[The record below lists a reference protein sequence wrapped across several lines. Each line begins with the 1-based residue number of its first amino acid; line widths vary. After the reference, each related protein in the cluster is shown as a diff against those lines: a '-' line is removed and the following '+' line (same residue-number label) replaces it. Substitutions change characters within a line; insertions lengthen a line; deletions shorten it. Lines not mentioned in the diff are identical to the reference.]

1 MNYWLILLGVMIST
15 PFIIEPVFAQTTTAR
30 QAFCYE
36 DFDDMCGLLSTNPAD
51 VFGAILQ
58 PLEVQVPGFS
68 LVILWG
74 GILAIL
80 WFKTENIMLL
90 GIAGILVSST
100 ITGLSSNAQGIGMLL
115 LAVSIGLLLFQMIRQ
130 RVTTFA

>member
-15 PFIIEPVFAQTTTAR
+15 PFVIEPAFAQVTTTR
-30 QAFCYE
+30 TAFCYE
-36 DFDDMCGLLSTNPAD
+36 DFDDMCGLLSTDPSE

-90 GIAGILVSST
+90 GIVGVFVSAT
-100 ITGLSSNAQGIGMLL
+100 VTGLSDEAQGIGMLL
-115 LAVSIGLLLFQMIRQ
+115 LAVSVGLLLFQMIRQ
-130 RVTTFA
+130 RVTLFS